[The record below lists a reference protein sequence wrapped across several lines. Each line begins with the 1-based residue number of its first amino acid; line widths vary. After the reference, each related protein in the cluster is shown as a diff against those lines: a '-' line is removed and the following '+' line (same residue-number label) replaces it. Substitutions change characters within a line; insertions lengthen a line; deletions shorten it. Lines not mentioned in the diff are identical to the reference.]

1 MGSWQWGLRV
11 TPVLGLIA
19 CVLIV
24 VLVKDPERG
33 EAEGGSHAKVTSY
46 SEDLRSLVKKL
57 VIFFT
62 ELESNFFFKLSFI
75 SLIFFHYSRSF
86 LLSTLGF
93 TCVAFVAG
101 ALAWWGP
108 QFLYLGVKLQS
119 SDPAAVTLNR

>member
-11 TPVLGLIA
+11 TPVLGFVACILI
-19 CVLIV
+19 LT
-24 VLVKDPERG
+24 LVKDPERG

-46 SEDLRSLVKKL
+46 TEDLRSLVKKL
-57 VIFFT
+57 V
-62 ELESNFFFKLSFI
+62 FFFQILSIKFSCI
-75 SLIFFHYSRSF
+75 LNVYFLYYSPSF

-108 QFLYLGVKLQS
+108 QFLYLGLKLQS
-119 SDPAAVTLNR
+119 SDPESVTLNR